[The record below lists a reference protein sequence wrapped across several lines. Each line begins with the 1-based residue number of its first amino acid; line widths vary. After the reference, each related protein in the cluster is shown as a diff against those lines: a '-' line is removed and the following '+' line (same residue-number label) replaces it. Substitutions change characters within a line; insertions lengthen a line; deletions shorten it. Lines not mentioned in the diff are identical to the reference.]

1 MDVYFL
7 KRLLRLKHDTNYET
21 FLGTFAVRIF
31 NIFTLVNDQTMHTLE
46 MLFFRKGK
54 KKCSFWNYTLYVL
67 YFSIASL
74 RTDDNAS
81 GIVFY
86 ISNLLFLSVFC
97 HTPCQKKNKV
107 ANVSM

>member
-54 KKCSFWNYTLYVL
+54 KKMLVLELYLVRSVL
-67 YFSIASL
+67 LHRLTA
-74 RTDDNAS
+74 D
-81 GIVFY
+81 G
-86 ISNLLFLSVFC
+86 
-97 HTPCQKKNKV
+97 
-107 ANVSM
+107 